1 MGTPVPSVFAGNTRK
16 LTGFKN
22 GGRVIP
28 NIRIPGPT
36 IKHQRGPAAAAADN
50 GSKDLSPL
58 SPAERSSRRESFSMK
73 FSTAKREGDSH
84 RLAALIRD
92 NHETNRDYLESVL
105 TSSHSDISKKK
116 ESSRLS
122 ASGVIPSR
130 IQIVNQNSNPC

>member
-1 MGTPVPSVFAGNTRK
+1 METPVPSGFVGNNRK

-28 NIRIPGPT
+28 NIRIPGPI
-36 IKHQRGPAAAAADN
+36 IKHQRGPAAAADN

-84 RLAALIRD
+84 RLATLIRD
-92 NHETNRDYLESVL
+92 NHETNRDYIEGVI
-105 TSSHSDISKKK
+105 TSHSDISKKK
-116 ESSRLS
+116 DSSRLS

-130 IQIVNQNSNPC
+130 IQIVNQKSNPC